1 MSEST
6 TSEER
11 ATTPERRGAA
21 PEKRTGAAEERV
33 AASEEAATAPESRV
47 TVPERLTADSEE
59 QTGAI
64 AEREAAPDS
73 RTAAVGPT
81 QRASGAARPD
91 TGPTRPVAETTRRA
105 AVTTRQPVAE
115 ASAAVPPQGSVA
127 RPATPEAAVAALA
140 ADGPG
145 LPFLIGVRHH
155 APSLAAAVP
164 ALLDAAAP
172 DVLLVELP
180 AEFQP
185 WLGWLAHEETRAPV
199 ALAAVPAGGPGAGG
213 EQGPAFYPFADFSPE
228 LAALRWAARNGVPA
242 VACDLPLADRAWARG
257 GPDAPAPAP
266 GADSVPVP
274 GEDSAPVPG
283 EGHGLSAALRS
294 RLTGRDGDDL
304 WDRLVEAPAPGSP
317 PEALR
322 RAALLTG
329 WALRHEAEARRGV
342 DGTDLVREA
351 CMREHIAEALANGR
365 RPAVVV
371 GAFHTPALLPYAAG
385 AATAPA
391 VDAPDA
397 AQAPEDAPDAP
408 SALADAP
415 DAPDVLDVPDAP
427 KVPAGP
433 SDAPNAP
440 AGAPDASAAGA
451 PDTPSTP
458 EDAPAASVGV
468 PLTPADAPNAP
479 AREPGAGAT
488 EVGATG
494 TGATEAGA
502 TRVETCTVS
511 LIPYTYL
518 LLDSRSG
525 YPAGI
530 RDPEWQHTVLDAAGD
545 PAALHE
551 ALIRTA
557 VRVCAD
563 LRGQGHPYGPADG
576 REVVRVAGDLA
587 RLRDLPAPGR
597 GELLEAVQTVL
608 GRGETYG
615 TGRAV
620 AHALERVL
628 VGTRT
633 GRPAPAAPRSGLGP
647 AVEAETEV
655 LSLPGPADAHEKAP
669 RDLRLDPAR
678 SALDGRR
685 ELLLRRLTVCGI
697 PYAQEQEVTGAAG
710 SEGLTTRWQVRW
722 TPATAA
728 MLTAAGARGVTPAQ
742 AAEGVLRGR
751 HATERAEGGP
761 TAAQVVRGLTEAV
774 TCGLPALADERLTE
788 LAAVLPASGT
798 LPELL
803 AGLDLL
809 DRVAAGHLPGLG
821 APSAPSPS
829 KASPDALAPLPT
841 RIAHAVEL
849 LTSAAVR
856 QVDGLTGSEEPE
868 DARALL
874 ELAQRAD
881 RVGGIRLADALARLA
896 ADGTPLI
903 AAAAGAVRVLTG
915 HERAE
920 TFGVRVASWVD
931 AAVDGSSRAALTA
944 RLTGVLTAAGPLLT
958 VGVAALD
965 PLLHRVVEL
974 EDAAFLARL
983 PALRGG
989 FDTLSPAARD
999 RLLDTVEERLGE
1011 RVDIADADDP
1021 VESARRA
1028 VADLAAR
1035 DLLTRLGLP
1044 VPSPVDTEGHAPSAH
1059 ATAPAPPTASAP
1071 VAAFTTV
1078 PRPAAASAPV
1088 PPPSTPASSSDAT
1101 TGTAGPSGSEP
1112 ATITGTVRP
1121 SGPEPGTDTTTPAP
1135 ADPARS
1141 RTAGTAPATGSEAV
1155 PGTITGTV
1163 TGPSSGNGTD
1173 AATGT
1178 AAPPTGLG
1186 TGTATVRTLA
1196 PADRWRLVL
1205 GRRPDQLPSGAARLA
1220 TALDE
1225 LYGAGRGEGSR
1236 GGLPMSG
1243 RGRGGRE
1250 APFPGVREWSEE
1262 LAALF
1267 GPGVREE
1274 VLAAAAATGRQDVLT
1289 ELDPAAATPS
1299 VELLRTVLRYAGG
1312 LPEARLAALRP
1323 LVRRLVDELTRQLAT
1338 RLRPALTGTMLAR
1351 PTRRPGGRLDL
1362 PRTLRANLATARR
1375 TADGTVQVVPEK
1387 PVFRSRARR
1396 SADWRLILVT
1406 DVSGSMEASTIWSAL
1421 TASVLAG
1428 VPTLSTHFLAFSTEV
1443 VDLTG
1448 HVHDPLSLLLEV
1460 SVGGGTHIAAGL
1472 RHARSLITVPSRT
1485 LVVVISDFEEGAPLG
1500 GLLSEVRALVA
1511 TGCHVLGCASLD
1523 DAGRP
1528 RYSTGVA
1535 GQLVAAGMPVAALS
1549 PLELARWIGE
1559 KTA

>member
-6 TSEER
+6 IPGTRS
-11 ATTPERRGAA
+11 T
-21 PEKRTGAAEERV
+21 AEV
-33 AASEEAATAPESRV
+33 PPTAGLPAASPAGSPAAGPASPEA
-47 TVPERLTADSEE
+47 
-59 QTGAI
+59 G
-64 AEREAAPDS
+64 
-73 RTAAVGPT
+73 
-81 QRASGAARPD
+81 
-91 TGPTRPVAETTRRA
+91 
-105 AVTTRQPVAE
+105 
-115 ASAAVPPQGSVA
+115 
-127 RPATPEAAVAALA
+127 PATSEAAVAALA
-140 ADGPG
+140 ATGPG
-145 LPFLIGVRHH
+145 SPFLIGVRHH
-155 APSLAAAVP
+155 APSLAAALP

-185 WLGWLAHEETRAPV
+185 WLGWLAHEETEAPV
-199 ALAAVPAGGPGAGG
+199 ALAAVPADGPGPGSAG
-213 EQGPAFYPFADFSPE
+213 ERGPAFYPFADFSPE
-228 LAALRWAARNGVPA
+228 LVALRWAARNGVPA
-242 VACDLPLADRAWARG
+242 VACDLPLADRAWAGRG
-257 GPDAPAPAP
+257 TDTPAHVP
-266 GADSVPVP
+266 GADSVP
-274 GEDSAPVPG
+274 GRG
-283 EGHGLSAALRS
+283 EGRGLSDALRS

-304 WDRLVEAPAPGSP
+304 WDRLVEALAPGST

-329 WALRHEAEARRGV
+329 WALRHEAEARGEV
-342 DGTDLVREA
+342 QGTDLVREA
-351 CMREHIAEALANGR
+351 CMRRHVAEALASGR

-371 GAFHTPALLPYAAG
+371 GAFHTPALLPSAA
-385 AATAPA
+385 AADGPAPEA
-391 VDAPDA
+391 AHAPQAAEALDAPDRA
-397 AQAPEDAPDAP
+397 
-408 SALADAP
+408 
-415 DAPDVLDVPDAP
+415 VLS
-427 KVPAGP
+427 GP
-433 SDAPNAP
+433 GTEGRVHA
-440 AGAPDASAAGA
+440 AAGTA
-451 PDTPSTP
+451 
-458 EDAPAASVGV
+458 
-468 PLTPADAPNAP
+468 
-479 AREPGAGAT
+479 
-488 EVGATG
+488 
-494 TGATEAGA
+494 
-502 TRVETCTVS
+502 TCTVS
-511 LIPYTYL
+511 LVPYTYP

-557 VRVCAD
+557 VRVCAA
-563 LRGQGHPYGPADG
+563 LREQGHPYGPADG

-587 RLRDLPAPGR
+587 RLRGLPAPGR

-620 AHALERVL
+620 ARALEQVL
-628 VGTRT
+628 VGART

-647 AVEAETEV
+647 AVEAETEA
-655 LSLPGPADAHEKAP
+655 LALPGPEDAHEKAP

-678 SALDGRR
+678 STLDRRR

-697 PYAQEQEVTGAAG
+697 PYAQEQGVAGAAG
-710 SEGLTTRWQVRW
+710 GEGLTTRWQVRW

-742 AAEGVLRGR
+742 AAEGVLRQR
-751 HATERAEGGP
+751 HAAERAEGGP
-761 TAAQVVRGLTEAV
+761 TAAQVVGGLTGAAE
-774 TCGLPALADERLTE
+774 CGLPALADERLTE

-809 DRVAAGHLPGLG
+809 DRLDAGHLPGSGL
-821 APSAPSPS
+821 
-829 KASPDALAPLPT
+829 PDATAVPDAT
-841 RIAHAVEL
+841 ATARAARTAHAAEL

-856 QVDGLTGSEEPE
+856 QVDGLTGSEYPK

-881 RVGGIRLADALARLA
+881 RVGGIRLTDALTRLA

-915 HERAE
+915 HEEAE
-920 TFGVRVASWVD
+920 SFGGRVASWVD
-931 AAVDGSSRAALTA
+931 GAVDSTSRAALTA
-944 RLTGVLTAAGPLLT
+944 RLTGVLTVAGPLLT
-958 VGVAALD
+958 VGIGALD

-974 EDAAFLARL
+974 DDTAFLARL

-1011 RVDIADADDP
+1011 RVDTLDADDP
-1021 VESARRA
+1021 VELALRTT
-1028 VADLAAR
+1028 ADLAAR
-1035 DLLTRLGLP
+1035 ELLAGLGLP
-1044 VPSPVDTEGHAPSAH
+1044 VPPPVDDGGSPPSPGRPAATRPGRDAAPD
-1059 ATAPAPPTASAP
+1059 TTASAEATSVP
-1071 VAAFTTV
+1071 SAVAA
-1078 PRPAAASAPV
+1078 PA
-1088 PPPSTPASSSDAT
+1088 
-1101 TGTAGPSGSEP
+1101 
-1112 ATITGTVRP
+1112 
-1121 SGPEPGTDTTTPAP
+1121 
-1135 ADPARS
+1135 
-1141 RTAGTAPATGSEAV
+1141 
-1155 PGTITGTV
+1155 
-1163 TGPSSGNGTD
+1163 
-1173 AATGT
+1173 
-1178 AAPPTGLG
+1178 
-1186 TGTATVRTLA
+1186 RTLA

-1205 GRRPDQLPSGAARLA
+1205 GRRADQLPSGAARLA

-1225 LYGAGRGEGSR
+1225 LYGAGHGEGSR
-1236 GGLPMSG
+1236 GGLPGPGGPGS
-1243 RGRGGRE
+1243 RGGRE
-1250 APFPGVREWSEE
+1250 PSFPGVREWSEE

-1274 VLAAAAATGRQDVLT
+1274 VLAAAAVTGRQDVLA
-1289 ELDPAAATPS
+1289 ELDPAATTPS
-1299 VELLRTVLRYAGG
+1299 VELLRTILRYAGG

-1323 LVRRLVDELTRQLAT
+1323 LVRHLVDELTRQLAT

-1375 TADGTVQVVPEK
+1375 TADGTIQVIPEK

-1406 DVSGSMEASTIWSAL
+1406 DVSGSMESSTIWSAL

-1472 RHARSLITVPSRT
+1472 RHARSLIAVPSRT
-1485 LVVVISDFEEGAPLG
+1485 LVVVISDFEEGAPLA
-1500 GLLSEVRALVA
+1500 GLLAEVRSLVN

-1559 KTA
+1559 KTV

>member
-1 MSEST
+1 MNEST
-6 TSEER
+6 I
-11 ATTPERRGAA
+11 PETAVL
-21 PEKRTGAAEERV
+21 P
-33 AASEEAATAPESRV
+33 AS
-47 TVPERLTADSEE
+47 D
-59 QTGAI
+59 
-64 AEREAAPDS
+64 
-73 RTAAVGPT
+73 TAA
-81 QRASGAARPD
+81 A
-91 TGPTRPVAETTRRA
+91 
-105 AVTTRQPVAE
+105 
-115 ASAAVPPQGSVA
+115 
-127 RPATPEAAVAALA
+127 PATPEAAVAALA
-140 ADGPG
+140 AAGPG
-145 LPFLIGVRHH
+145 APFLIGVRHH
-155 APSLAAAVP
+155 APSLAAALP

-185 WLGWLAHEETRAPV
+185 WLGWLAHEETEAPV
-199 ALAAVPAGGPGAGG
+199 ALAAVPADRPGAGPSD
-213 EQGPAFYPFADFSPE
+213 ERGPAFYPFADFSPE

-242 VACDLPLADRAWARG
+242 VACDLPLADRAWAG
-257 GPDAPAPAP
+257 AGPDTPAPAP
-266 GADSVPVP
+266 VPGADSAPAP
-274 GEDSAPVPG
+274 GDG
-283 EGHGLSAALRS
+283 RGLSDALRS

-304 WDRLVEAPAPGSP
+304 WDRLVETLAPGST

-329 WALRHEAEARRGV
+329 WALRHEAEAGGGV
-342 DGTDLVREA
+342 RGTDLVREA
-351 CMREHIAEALANGR
+351 CMRGHIAQALAGGQ

-371 GAFHTPALLPYAAG
+371 GAFHTPALLPSAGGAAG
-385 AATAPA
+385 AT
-391 VDAPDA
+391 
-397 AQAPEDAPDAP
+397 
-408 SALADAP
+408 
-415 DAPDVLDVPDAP
+415 
-427 KVPAGP
+427 
-433 SDAPNAP
+433 
-440 AGAPDASAAGA
+440 
-451 PDTPSTP
+451 
-458 EDAPAASVGV
+458 GV
-468 PLTPADAPNAP
+468 SGT
-479 AREPGAGAT
+479 
-488 EVGATG
+488 VGATG
-494 TGATEAGA
+494 AALAAETTGPADTTADPVPDA
-502 TRVETCTVS
+502 CTVS
-511 LIPYTYL
+511 LIPYTYP

-557 VRVCAD
+557 VRICAA
-563 LRGQGHPYGPADG
+563 LREQGHPYGPADG
-576 REVVRVAGDLA
+576 REIVRVAGDLA

-597 GELLEAVQTVL
+597 GELLEAAQTVL

-620 AHALERVL
+620 ALALERVL

-647 AVEAETEV
+647 SVEAATEA
-655 LSLPGPADAHEKAP
+655 LSLPGPRDAHEKTP

-678 SALDGRR
+678 STLDRRR

-697 PYAQEQEVTGAAG
+697 PYAQEQRVTGAAG
-710 SEGLTTRWQVRW
+710 TEGLTTRWQVRW

-728 MLTAAGARGVTPAQ
+728 MLTAAGARGVTPVQ
-742 AAEGVLRGR
+742 AAEGVLRQR
-751 HATERAEGGP
+751 HAAECAADGP
-761 TAAQVVRGLTEAV
+761 TAAQVVRGLTDAAE
-774 TCGLPALADERLTE
+774 CGLPALAEERLTE
-788 LAAVLPASGT
+788 LASVLPASGT

-803 AGLDLL
+803 GGLDLL
-809 DRVAAGHLPGLG
+809 DRIHAGHLPGP
-821 APSAPSPS
+821 APSDDHPD
-829 KASPDALAPLPT
+829 PDANARAART
-841 RIAHAVEL
+841 AHAAEL

-856 QVDGLTGSEEPE
+856 QVDGLTGSEEPG

-874 ELAQRAD
+874 ELSQRAD
-881 RVGGIRLADALARLA
+881 RVGGIRLTDALARLA

-915 HERAE
+915 HEEAAS
-920 TFGVRVASWVD
+920 FGGRVASWVD
-931 AAVDGSSRAALTA
+931 GAVDSASRAALTA
-944 RLTGVLTAAGPLLT
+944 RLTGVLTVAGPLLT
-958 VGVAALD
+958 VGVGALD
-965 PLLHRVVEL
+965 PMLHRVVEL
-974 EDAAFLARL
+974 DDTAFLARL

-1011 RVDIADADDP
+1011 RVDDLGADDP
-1021 VESARRA
+1021 AELARRTA
-1028 VADLAAR
+1028 ADLAAR
-1035 DLLTRLGLP
+1035 ELLTGLGLP
-1044 VPSPVDTEGHAPSAH
+1044 VPPPAHDDRIPPLSAG
-1059 ATAPAPPTASAP
+1059 S
-1071 VAAFTTV
+1071 
-1078 PRPAAASAPV
+1078 PAATCP
-1088 PPPSTPASSSDAT
+1088 T
-1101 TGTAGPSGSEP
+1101 T
-1112 ATITGTVRP
+1112 
-1121 SGPEPGTDTTTPAP
+1121 
-1135 ADPARS
+1135 
-1141 RTAGTAPATGSEAV
+1141 GTAPATE
-1155 PGTITGTV
+1155 
-1163 TGPSSGNGTD
+1163 
-1173 AATGT
+1173 AAT
-1178 AAPPTGLG
+1178 A
-1186 TGTATVRTLA
+1186 RTLA

-1205 GRRPDQLPSGAARLA
+1205 GRRPDRLPSGAARLA

-1225 LYGAGRGEGSR
+1225 LYGAGHGEGSR
-1236 GGLPMSG
+1236 GGVPGPGGGSG
-1243 RGRGGRE
+1243 GGRE
-1250 APFPGVREWSEE
+1250 PSYPGVREWSEE

-1267 GPGVREE
+1267 GPGIREE
-1274 VLAAAAATGRQDVLT
+1274 VLAAAAGTGRPDVLA

-1299 VELLRTVLRYAGG
+1299 VELLRTILRYAGG

-1338 RLRPALTGTMLAR
+1338 RLRPALTGAMTAR

-1375 TADGTVQVVPEK
+1375 TAEGTVRVIPEK

-1448 HVHDPLSLLLEV
+1448 HVRDPLSLLLEV

-1472 RHARSLITVPSRT
+1472 RHARGLIEVPSRT

-1500 GLLSEVRALVA
+1500 GLLAEVRALVN

>member
-6 TSEER
+6 IPGTRSTAEPAPTAVADPTAVAKPVTS
-11 ATTPERRGAA
+11 
-21 PEKRTGAAEERV
+21 
-33 AASEEAATAPESRV
+33 
-47 TVPERLTADSEE
+47 
-59 QTGAI
+59 
-64 AEREAAPDS
+64 
-73 RTAAVGPT
+73 
-81 QRASGAARPD
+81 
-91 TGPTRPVAETTRRA
+91 
-105 AVTTRQPVAE
+105 
-115 ASAAVPPQGSVA
+115 
-127 RPATPEAAVAALA
+127 EAAVAALA
-140 ADGPG
+140 ATGPG

-155 APSLAAAVP
+155 APSLAAALP

-185 WLGWLAHEETRAPV
+185 WLGWLAHEETEAPV
-199 ALAAVPAGGPGAGG
+199 ALAAVPAAVSGPGSAG
-213 EQGPAFYPFADFSPE
+213 ERGPAFYPFADFSPE
-228 LAALRWAARNGVPA
+228 LVALRWAARNGIPA
-242 VACDLPLADRAWARG
+242 VACDLPLADRAWAEG
-257 GPDAPAPAP
+257 GPDTTAPLP
-266 GADSVPVP
+266 GADSAP
-274 GEDSAPVPG
+274 GPG
-283 EGHGLSAALRS
+283 EGRGLSAALRS

-304 WDRLVEAPAPGSP
+304 WDRLVEALAPGST

-329 WALRHEAEARRGV
+329 WALRYEAEARGGV
-342 DGTDLVREA
+342 QGTDLVREA
-351 CMREHIAEALANGR
+351 CMRRHVAEALASGR

-371 GAFHTPALLPYAAG
+371 GAFHPPALLP
-385 AATAPA
+385 
-391 VDAPDA
+391 
-397 AQAPEDAPDAP
+397 
-408 SALADAP
+408 
-415 DAPDVLDVPDAP
+415 
-427 KVPAGP
+427 
-433 SDAPNAP
+433 
-440 AGAPDASAAGA
+440 SAAEAIEGPQPDRTAAPGSGA
-451 PDTPSTP
+451 DGHTHGT
-458 EDAPAASVGV
+458 
-468 PLTPADAPNAP
+468 
-479 AREPGAGAT
+479 AGAT
-488 EVGATG
+488 A
-494 TGATEAGA
+494 
-502 TRVETCTVS
+502 CTVS
-511 LIPYTYL
+511 LVPYTYP

-557 VRVCAD
+557 VRVCAA
-563 LRGQGHPYGPADG
+563 LREQGHPYGPADG
-576 REVVRVAGDLA
+576 REVVRVAADLA
-587 RLRDLPAPGR
+587 RLRGLPAPGR

-620 AHALERVL
+620 ARALERVL
-628 VGTRT
+628 VGART

-647 AVEAETEV
+647 AVEAETAA
-655 LSLPGPADAHEKAP
+655 LALPGPQDAHEKTP

-678 SALDGRR
+678 STLDRRR
-685 ELLLRRLTVCGI
+685 ELLLRRLKVCGI
-697 PYAQEQEVTGAAG
+697 PYAQEQEVAGAAG
-710 SEGLTTRWQVRW
+710 GEGLTTRWQVRW

-742 AAEGVLRGR
+742 AAEGVLRQR
-751 HATERAEGGP
+751 LAAERAEGGP
-761 TAAQVVRGLTEAV
+761 TAAQVVGGLAEAAG
-774 TCGLPALADERLTE
+774 CGLPALADERLAE

-809 DRVAAGHLPGLG
+809 DRVDAGHLPGLA
-821 APSAPSPS
+821 APDGSSAP
-829 KASPDALAPLPT
+829 DATARAART
-841 RIAHAVEL
+841 AHAAEL

-881 RVGGIRLADALARLA
+881 RVGGIRLTDALVRLA

-915 HERAE
+915 HEEADS
-920 TFGVRVASWVD
+920 FGGRVASWVD
-931 AAVDGSSRAALTA
+931 GAVDSVSRAALTA
-944 RLTGVLTAAGPLLT
+944 RLTGVLTVAGPLLT
-958 VGVAALD
+958 VGAGALD
-965 PLLHRVVEL
+965 PLLRRVVEL
-974 EDAAFLARL
+974 DDTVFLARL

-1011 RVDIADADDP
+1011 RVDTLDSDDP
-1021 VESARRA
+1021 AELAGRTT
-1028 VADLAAR
+1028 ADLAAR
-1035 DLLTRLGLP
+1035 QLLAGLGLP
-1044 VPSPVDTEGHAPSAH
+1044 VPPPARDDRIPPPPGRRTAAPEAASVPDTAPVPDTETAPFTEAAPAPGRSAE
-1059 ATAPAPPTASAP
+1059 TAPA
-1071 VAAFTTV
+1071 
-1078 PRPAAASAPV
+1078 
-1088 PPPSTPASSSDAT
+1088 
-1101 TGTAGPSGSEP
+1101 
-1112 ATITGTVRP
+1112 
-1121 SGPEPGTDTTTPAP
+1121 
-1135 ADPARS
+1135 
-1141 RTAGTAPATGSEAV
+1141 
-1155 PGTITGTV
+1155 
-1163 TGPSSGNGTD
+1163 
-1173 AATGT
+1173 
-1178 AAPPTGLG
+1178 
-1186 TGTATVRTLA
+1186 RTLA

-1205 GRRPDQLPSGAARLA
+1205 GRRADQLPSGAARLA

-1225 LYGAGRGEGSR
+1225 LYGAGHGEGSR
-1236 GGLPMSG
+1236 GGLPGHGGSG
-1243 RGRGGRE
+1243 PRGGRE
-1250 APFPGVREWSEE
+1250 PSFPGVREWSEE

-1274 VLAAAAATGRQDVLT
+1274 VLAAAASTGRQDVLT

-1299 VELLRTVLRYAGG
+1299 VELLRTILRYAGG

-1323 LVRRLVDELTRQLAT
+1323 LVRHLVDELTRRLAT
-1338 RLRPALTGTMLAR
+1338 RLRPALTGTMSAR

-1375 TADGTVQVVPEK
+1375 TAEGTIQVVPEK

-1406 DVSGSMEASTIWSAL
+1406 DVSGSMESSTIWSAL

-1472 RHARSLITVPSRT
+1472 RHARSLIEVPSRT
-1485 LVVVISDFEEGAPLG
+1485 LVVVISDFEEGAPLA
-1500 GLLSEVRALVA
+1500 GLLAEVRALVN
-1511 TGCHVLGCASLD
+1511 TGCQVLGCASLD